1 MSGQKKHCCF
11 VCGKD
16 IEGKTWSEFGI
27 CEDCFFDLDVAGY
40 DTFRH
45 LAKSIHK
52 EDPHSRLKEYLS
64 NAVVYIISVPLL
76 YFYPVWL
83 HKWITSDILCIILGL
98 ALFVG
103 TGVLLALLFGRLK
116 DAWDKTGSQAEES
129 RVQAILKE
137 NETLYYAIKNCEDL
151 TPYRELINQRS
162 TQAQKEYQTK
172 EKRKDIV
179 IKIIA
184 YGFVAIAIIS
194 YLIKK

>member
-1 MSGQKKHCCF
+1 MEHRCF

-16 IEGKTWSEFGI
+16 IEGKPLSEFGV
-27 CEDCFFDLDVAGY
+27 CNDCFFDLGDGWN
-40 DTFRH
+40 TFRH
-45 LAKSIHK
+45 LARSIHK
-52 EDPHSRLKEYLS
+52 EDPHRRLKEYLS

-83 HKWITSDILCIILGL
+83 HEWIASEVLCFILGL
-98 ALFVG
+98 VLFVG
-103 TGVLLALLFGRLK
+103 TGVLLDLLFGRLK

-137 NETLYYAIKNCEDL
+137 NETLYYAIKDCEDF

-162 TQAQKEYQTK
+162 AQAQKEYEAK
-172 EKRKDIV
+172 EKRKDII

-184 YGFVAIAIIS
+184 YGFVAVAIIS

>member
-1 MSGQKKHCCF
+1 MKHQCF
-11 VCGKD
+11 VCGKELD
-16 IEGKTWSEFGI
+16 NKIWSKFGV
-27 CEDCFFDLDVAGY
+27 CEDCFFDLNDGW

-64 NAVVYIISVPLL
+64 NAVIYIVSLPLL
-76 YFYPVWL
+76 YLIPVWL
-83 HKWITSDILCIILGL
+83 HRWISSVVLCFILGL
-98 ALFVG
+98 VILIGA
-103 TGVLLALLFGRLK
+103 GVLVSFLCVRLK

-129 RVQAILKE
+129 RVQSILKE

-162 TQAQKEYQTK
+162 AQARKEHETREQ
-172 EKRKDIV
+172 RKDII
-179 IKIIA
+179 IKVA
-184 YGFVAIAIIS
+184 VYGFVAMAIIS